1 MPDFLYQ
8 NKIYYNPVEFALD
21 IIGSSWKMPIL
32 WRLKDK
38 VLRYGE
44 LKKEIKPISHKVLS
58 QKLKELELDGF
69 INKRIYASVPP
80 KVEYSLTERGLKSI
94 VLIEQIR
101 SYGLELMDEFGIKTK
116 KTFS

>member
-21 IIGSSWKMPIL
+21 RIGSSWKMPIL

-38 VLRYGE
+38 VLRYSE
-44 LKKEIKPISHKVLS
+44 IKNEIKPISHKVLS
-58 QKLKELELDGF
+58 QKLKELESDGF
-69 INKRIYASVPP
+69 INKKVYASVPP

-94 VLIEQIR
+94 ELIAHIR
-101 SYGLELMDEFGIKTK
+101 TYGMELMDEYGIKAK
-116 KTFS
+116 RIF

>member
-21 IIGSSWKMPIL
+21 RIGSSWKMPIL

-44 LKKEIKPISHKVLS
+44 LKNDIKPISHKVLS
-58 QKLKELELDGF
+58 QKLKELEADGF
-69 INKRIYASVPP
+69 INKKIYASVPP
-80 KVEYSLTERGLKSI
+80 KVEYSLTKRGIKSI
-94 VLIEQIR
+94 IIIEQIR
-101 SYGLELMDEFGIKTK
+101 AYGIELMDEYGIEAKRK
-116 KTFS
+116 F

>member
-21 IIGSSWKMPIL
+21 RIGSSWKMPIL

-38 VLRYGE
+38 FLRYSE
-44 LKKEIKPISHKVLS
+44 IKNDIKPISHKVLS
-58 QKLKELELDGF
+58 QKLKELEADGF
-69 INKRIYASVPP
+69 IHKKIYASVPP

-94 VLIEQIR
+94 ILIEQIR
-101 SYGLELMDEFGIKTK
+101 TYGMELMLEYGIKAK
-116 KTFS
+116 RNF

>member
-21 IIGSSWKMPIL
+21 RIGGSWKMPIL

-44 LKKEIKPISHKVLS
+44 IKNDIKPISHKVLS
-58 QKLKELELDGF
+58 QKLKELEADGF
-69 INKRIYASVPP
+69 IHKKIYACVPP
-80 KVEYSLTERGLKSI
+80 KVEYSLTQRGIKSI
-94 VLIEQIR
+94 LIIEQIR
-101 SYGLELMDEFGIKTK
+101 GYGMELMEEYAIKAK
-116 KTFS
+116 